1 MYWDLSDAALERLF
15 RTLDKV
21 LARLAAHTFSIGPA
35 AFFDFYFT
43 KTVSRV
49 KAFAQQV
56 RELGWPGS
64 IDDAELKLDG
74 SLCRSFNTL
83 AGDIEARV
91 RSLYDEGHFCVM
103 HGDFCFNNIL
113 YDLHGG
119 IVRLIDPR
127 GSFGDK
133 CPGIFGDCKYD
144 LAKLAHSGIGR
155 YDYLVN
161 GLFSLSGWS
170 TAFELRFNRRPVHN
184 RVAALTESLIIQ
196 RGFALKDILFITG
209 LLFVSMAPLHRE
221 NLQRQLAMFLHGLR
235 YLNQTLS

>member
-1 MYWDLSDAALERLF
+1 
-15 RTLDKV
+15 
-21 LARLAAHTFSIGPA
+21 LAGA
-35 AFFDFYFT
+35 Y
-43 KTVSRV
+43 
-49 KAFAQQV
+49 
-56 RELGWPGS
+56 
-64 IDDAELKLDG
+64 DDAELKLDG

-170 TAFELRFNRRPVHN
+170 TAFELRFNRQPVHN
-184 RVAALTESLIIQ
+184 RVAALTESLFIQ
-196 RGFALKDILFITG
+196 RGFALKDILFTRAALRLDG
-209 LLFVSMAPLHRE
+209 PPAPRKPA
-221 NLQRQLAMFLHGLR
+221 RQLRCSCTDALP
-235 YLNQTLS
+235 